1 VNTKKF
7 ALIVAGGSGRRM
19 KSDLTKQ
26 FIAIHGKPMLMH
38 TLEAFYKNDPSFS
51 FIVVLPGKEIAL
63 WNELCRKHSF
73 NINHK
78 VTEGGETRF
87 HSVKNGLEQIQE
99 EGIVFIHD
107 GVRPLVSPQT
117 IESCYQMALE
127 KGNALPVTAPSESI
141 REVTGNENRAADR
154 KRFFL
159 VQTPQTFR
167 VSLIKIAF
175 NQKYSEKFTDDAAVL
190 ENTGEK
196 IYLVNGNRE
205 NIKITYPEDLT
216 LANILL
222 HPHSFYSK
230 FT

>member
-1 VNTKKF
+1 VDTKKF
-7 ALIVAGGSGRRM
+7 ALIVAGGSGSRM
-19 KSDLTKQ
+19 KSDIPKQ

-38 TLEAFYKNDPSFS
+38 TMEAFYRNDPDFS
-51 FIVVLPGKEIAL
+51 FVVVLPGKEIAL

-73 NINHK
+73 EINHK
-78 VTEGGETRF
+78 VTAGGKTRF

-107 GVRPLVSPQT
+107 GVRPLVSSKT

-127 KGNALPVTAPSESI
+127 KGNALPVIAPSESV
-141 REVTGNENRAADR
+141 REITGNENRAADR

-167 VSLIKIAF
+167 VSIIKIAF

-190 ENTGEK
+190 ENTGVN
-196 IYLVNGNRE
+196 IYMVNGNRE

-216 LANILL
+216 FATILL
-222 HPHSFYSK
+222 HPDSSQV
-230 FT
+230 